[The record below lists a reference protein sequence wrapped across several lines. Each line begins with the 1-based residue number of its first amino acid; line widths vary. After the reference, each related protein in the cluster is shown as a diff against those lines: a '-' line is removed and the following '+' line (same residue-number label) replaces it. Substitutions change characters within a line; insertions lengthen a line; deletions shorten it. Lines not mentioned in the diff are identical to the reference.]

1 MILYLM
7 NKMFYYLK
15 GERINLNSKF
25 SGEKMAFKK
34 ITILGQFRAQ
44 NFVYSKGYPQESWQN
59 RERKEE
65 SFAQTAEIGTWAKLF
80 KTNNVVS

>member
-1 MILYLM
+1 M

-15 GERINLNSKF
+15 GERINLNLGGKN
-25 SGEKMAFKK
+25 GIQK

-44 NFVYSKGYPQESWQN
+44 NFVCSKGYPQESWQN

-65 SFAQTAEIGTWAKLF
+65 SFAQTAETGTWAQLF